1 MSKDP
6 KKLLKAGATTP
17 RLEIVLM
24 VLGIALVFFIAIKVL
39 SPSPP
44 PSPPATTNQAT
55 KP

>member
-6 KKLLKAGATTP
+6 KKLLKVWGTTP

-44 PSPPATTNQAT
+44 PSHPPATKKQAN
-55 KP
+55 